1 MIKVLNIFLENCDVV
16 GVDRENICK
25 LVLRGI
31 HGAYSYDPPSEAQIS
46 IVSKVYMVL
55 SKSAD
60 LPHKKWGIKDC
71 EATVFKRLLACN
83 DIVAVVLLHDD
94 GRKERYYVDYREG
107 ASAGCNELQST
118 WLDDNGN
125 LVIRIGEFPCS

>member
-1 MIKVLNIFLENCDVV
+1 MIKELDILLKNCDVV
-16 GVDRENICK
+16 GIDKGNISK

-55 SKSAD
+55 SKNAD

-71 EATVFKRLLACN
+71 ETTVFKRLLACN

-94 GRKERYYVDYREG
+94 GRKECYYVEYQEG
-107 ASAGCNELQST
+107 TSAGCNELQST
-118 WLDDNGN
+118 ELDDNGN
-125 LVIRIGEFPCS
+125 LVIKMGDFNE

>member
-1 MIKVLNIFLENCDVV
+1 MIKELNILLKNCDVV
-16 GVDRENICK
+16 GIDKDNISK

-55 SKSAD
+55 SKNAD

-71 EATVFKRLLACN
+71 ETTMFKWLLTCN
-83 DIVAVVLLHDD
+83 DIVAIVLVHDD
-94 GRKERYYVDYREG
+94 GRKERYYVEYQDD
-107 ASAGCNELQST
+107 ASGYCNELQST
-118 WLDDNGN
+118 EVDNEGN
-125 LVIRIGEFPCS
+125 LIIKIGDFNE

>member
-1 MIKVLNIFLENCDVV
+1 MIKELNIFLENCDVV

-55 SKSAD
+55 SKNAD

-71 EATVFKRLLACN
+71 ETTVFKRLLACN
-83 DIVAVVLLHDD
+83 DIVAVVLIHDD
-94 GRKERYYVDYREG
+94 GRKECYYVDYQEG

-118 WLDDNGN
+118 WLDDNEN
-125 LVIRIGEFPCS
+125 LVIKIGDFSDE

>member
-1 MIKVLNIFLENCDVV
+1 MIKELNIFLENCDVV
-16 GVDRENICK
+16 GIDKNNIAK

-55 SKSAD
+55 SKNAD

-71 EATVFKRLLACN
+71 ETTVFKRLLACN
-83 DIVAVVLLHDD
+83 DIVAVVLIHDD
-94 GRKERYYVDYREG
+94 GRKECYYVDYREG
-107 ASAGCNELQST
+107 TSAGCNEVQST
-118 WLDDNGN
+118 WLDDNEN
-125 LVIRIGEFPCS
+125 LVIKIGDFSNE

>member
-1 MIKVLNIFLENCDVV
+1 MIKELDILLKNCDVV
-16 GVDRENICK
+16 GIDKDNIAK

-55 SKSAD
+55 SKNAD

-71 EATVFKRLLACN
+71 EITMFKRLLTCN
-83 DIVAVVLLHDD
+83 DIVAIVLVYDD
-94 GRKERYYVDYREG
+94 GRKERYYVDYQEG
-107 ASAGCNELQST
+107 ASSGCNELQST
-118 WLDDNGN
+118 ELDDNEN
-125 LVIRIGEFPCS
+125 LVIKIGDFSNE

>member
-1 MIKVLNIFLENCDVV
+1 MIKELNIFLENCDVV

-55 SKSAD
+55 SKNAD

-71 EATVFKRLLACN
+71 ETTVFKRLLAYN
-83 DIVAVVLLHDD
+83 DIVAVVLIHDD
-94 GRKERYYVDYREG
+94 GRKERYYVDYQEG

-118 WLDDNGN
+118 WLDDNEN
-125 LVIRIGEFPCS
+125 LVIKIGDFSDE

>member
-1 MIKVLNIFLENCDVV
+1 MIKELDILLENCDVV
-16 GVDRENICK
+16 DIDKNNIAK

-55 SKSAD
+55 SKNAD

-71 EATVFKRLLACN
+71 ETTVFKRLLAYN
-83 DIVAVVLLHDD
+83 DIVAVVLIHDD
-94 GRKERYYVDYREG
+94 GRKESYYVDYREG
-107 ASAGCNELQST
+107 TSAGCNELQST
-118 WLDDNGN
+118 WLDDNEN
-125 LVIRIGEFPCS
+125 LVIKIGDFSDE

>member
-1 MIKVLNIFLENCDVV
+1 MIKELDILLGDYDVV
-16 GVDRENICK
+16 GVDKENICK

-55 SKSAD
+55 SKNAD

-71 EATVFKRLLACN
+71 ETTVFKRLLAYN
-83 DIVAVVLLHDD
+83 DIVAVVLVHDD
-94 GRKERYYVDYREG
+94 GRKEGYYVDYREG
-107 ASAGCNELQST
+107 TSGYCNKLQST
-118 WLDDNGN
+118 KMIQDGS
-125 LVIRIGEFPCS
+125 LVIKIGDFSDE

>member
-1 MIKVLNIFLENCDVV
+1 MIKELNIFLENCNVV
-16 GVDRENICK
+16 GVDKENLCK

-55 SKSAD
+55 SKNAD

-71 EATVFKRLLACN
+71 ETTVFKRLLAYN
-83 DIVAVVLLHDD
+83 DIVAVVLIHDD
-94 GRKERYYVDYREG
+94 GRKESYYVDYREG
-107 ASAGCNELQST
+107 TSAGCNELQST

-125 LVIRIGEFPCS
+125 LVIKIGDFSDE

>member
-1 MIKVLNIFLENCDVV
+1 MIKELDILLGDYDVV
-16 GVDRENICK
+16 GVDKENICK

-55 SKSAD
+55 SKNAD

-71 EATVFKRLLACN
+71 ETTMFKRLLTCN
-83 DIVAVVLLHDD
+83 DIVAIVLVHDD
-94 GRKERYYVDYREG
+94 GRKECYYVEYQED
-107 ASAGCNELQST
+107 ASGYCNELQST
-118 WLDDNGN
+118 EMMHDGN
-125 LVIRIGEFPCS
+125 LTIKIGDFNE

>member
-1 MIKVLNIFLENCDVV
+1 MIKELDILLKNCDVV
-16 GVDRENICK
+16 GIDKNNIAK

-71 EATVFKRLLACN
+71 ETTVFKRLLAYN
-83 DIVAVVLLHDD
+83 DIVAIVLVHDD
-94 GRKERYYVDYREG
+94 GRKERYDVDYQEG
-107 ASAGCNELQST
+107 ASAGYNELQST
-118 WLDDNGN
+118 ELDNEGN
-125 LVIRIGEFPCS
+125 LVIKIGDFSDE

>member
-1 MIKVLNIFLENCDVV
+1 MIKELDILLENCDVV
-16 GVDRENICK
+16 GIDKNNIAK

-55 SKSAD
+55 SKNAD

-71 EATVFKRLLACN
+71 ETTMFKRLLACN
-83 DIVAVVLLHDD
+83 DIVAVVLIHDD
-94 GRKERYYVDYREG
+94 GRKESYYVDYREG
-107 ASAGCNELQST
+107 TSAGCNELQST
-118 WLDDNGN
+118 EIDNEGN
-125 LVIRIGEFPCS
+125 LVIKIGEFNE

>member
-1 MIKVLNIFLENCDVV
+1 MIKELDILLKNCDVV
-16 GVDRENICK
+16 GIDKNNIAK

-31 HGAYSYDPPSEAQIS
+31 NGAYSYDPPSEAQIS

-55 SKSAD
+55 SKNAD

-71 EATVFKRLLACN
+71 ETTVFKRLLAYN

-94 GRKERYYVDYREG
+94 GRKEGYYVDYQEG

-118 WLDDNGN
+118 GIDDEGN
-125 LVIRIGEFPCS
+125 LVIKIGDFNE